1 MVELGFG
8 NKVPFRVILTTVIL
22 LYCTVVSGV
31 LEAKDVQGP
40 EKEGNYLGGKRKIFF
55 ILYIKLNYGVVMG
68 KNSVGILIK
77 TKSNP

>member
-1 MVELGFG
+1 M
-8 NKVPFRVILTTVIL
+8 
-22 LYCTVVSGV
+22 SGV
-31 LEAKDVQGP
+31 LEAKDVQGQ

-77 TKSNP
+77 TKANP